1 MFNILLNN
9 EIRKLNL
16 SGTPYDLEFGKFDLS
31 EMHEVSENKNPID
44 LESSILIVNRVFF
57 KGSLLNLQVPVNP
70 DFVRLISHENN
81 VDLSNCYETKF
92 LKGERVELISEF
104 PSIHKIRLEI
114 KYNINN
120 FLINELQNIHRASLE
135 YAKIWIK

>member
-1 MFNILLNN
+1 MFNALLNN

-31 EMHEVSENKNPID
+31 EMHEVSEDKNPID

-57 KGSLLNLQVPVNP
+57 TGSLFNLQPPVNP
-70 DFVRLISHENN
+70 DFIRLVSHENN
-81 VDLSNCYETKF
+81 VDLSDCYETKF
-92 LKGERVELISEF
+92 LKGEGVELISEF